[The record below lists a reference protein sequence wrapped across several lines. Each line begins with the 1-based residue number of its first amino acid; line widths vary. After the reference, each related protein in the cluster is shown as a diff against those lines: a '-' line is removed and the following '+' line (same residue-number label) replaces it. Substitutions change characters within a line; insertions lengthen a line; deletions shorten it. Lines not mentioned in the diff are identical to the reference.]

1 MNILKTLNFGLLA
14 EKTILAHYVYL
25 SDKDIEIIKKHNS
38 KIADCPVS
46 NFKLKSG
53 LMPFQKYHDA
63 GVMITLR
70 TDGSASNNS

>member
-1 MNILKTLNFGLLA
+1 MKHLENFGLLT
-14 EKTILAHYVYL
+14 EKTILAHFIHL
-25 SDKDIEIIKKHNS
+25 SDKDIEIIKKHNT
-38 KIADCPVS
+38 KIAHCPVS

-70 TDGSASNNS
+70 TDGSVSNNS